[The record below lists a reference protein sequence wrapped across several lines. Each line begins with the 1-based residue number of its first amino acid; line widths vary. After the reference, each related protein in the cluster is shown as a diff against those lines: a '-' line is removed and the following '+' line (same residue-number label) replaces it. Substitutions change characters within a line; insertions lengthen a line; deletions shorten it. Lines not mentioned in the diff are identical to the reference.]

1 MNRNFLFSIL
11 ALFWTQ
17 SLALSD
23 HTPVSATCDIS
34 CTVAEVVEWSN
45 NTSPPINLESTL
57 VGDCEATASTSVVLY
72 SNRGVQIVA
81 DSPQVAQLSK
91 GGLKILIN
99 EHKIEVDAG
108 GIGITGGRAAAWA
121 DYGCVLMNGPH
132 VIHVPKEGVVEV
144 TGPPKM
150 PKSDVA
156 AEDSCCYTTTPVLT
170 VCWKS

>member
-1 MNRNFLFSIL
+1 MNRNFFFLILGVFSTQNLLL
-11 ALFWTQ
+11 ARH
-17 SLALSD
+17 A
-23 HTPVSATCDIS
+23 PVSATCDIS

-45 NTSPPINLESTL
+45 DTSPAINLESTV

-81 DSPQVAQLSK
+81 DSPQVAELSK

-99 EHKIEVDAG
+99 EHKIEDDAG

-132 VIHVPKEGVVEV
+132 VIHVPNEGVVEV
-144 TGPPKM
+144 SGPPKM